1 MSLLISNNQVVYMH
15 YKLTDDEGNL
25 LGSTEGSEPLAYLHG
40 AGNIVAGLE
49 KELEGKAEGDSLQV
63 RIEPEDGYGEVV
75 PDLVQTVDRAAFQ
88 GVDSVEEGMTF
99 EAQAPSGSTQ
109 RIIVKK
115 VDGDKVTIDA
125 NHPLAGVALN
135 FDVQIVDVREA
146 TQDEV
151 AHGHVH

>member
-1 MSLLISNNQVVYMH
+1 MPLLISNNQVVYMH

-25 LGSTEGSEPLAYLHG
+25 LGSTDGSEPLAYLNG

-63 RIEPEDGYGEVV
+63 RIEPEEGYGEVV
-75 PDLVQTVDRAAFQ
+75 PDLVQTVERAAFQ
-88 GVDSVEEGMTF
+88 GVDSVEEGMMF

-115 VDGDKVTIDA
+115 VDGDKVTVDA

-146 TQDEV
+146 TQEEV